1 MADAPDTVT
10 DAVRLLREAGY
21 EADFS
26 LHVDDIGCS
35 VCGAQHSASGAIIE
49 RVFRF
54 EGDTDPADE
63 AIVVGL
69 RCPDCG
75 ARGVLASAFGH
86 GAEPGLADL
95 VRPR

>member
-1 MADAPDTVT
+1 MVDAPDTVT

-21 EADFS
+21 DADFS

-35 VCGAQHSASGAIIE
+35 VCGGRHGAAGAIIE

-75 ARGVLASAFGH
+75 ARGVLVSAYGPD
-86 GAEPGLADL
+86 AEPGLADL
-95 VRPR
+95 VR